1 MRETIPKQKKTT
13 PLLESP
19 FLHPRNETIPIHFCH
34 VFVVTV
40 PFINI
45 KNNKYK
51 DLKECY
57 YYFISPMQKLW
68 QVIKVDFPHEIN

>member
-45 KNNKYK
+45 RNNKYN
-51 DLKECY
+51 
-57 YYFISPMQKLW
+57 I
-68 QVIKVDFPHEIN
+68 DFFLPRGVGVF